1 MLSMMFAGNVGG
13 DVAIREVM
21 VRGQSVKVAS
31 FNVAIN
37 NGKNAQGEEI
47 APTWIRVSVWRNYA
61 EIVAKYIK
69 KGDRVTITAESL
81 KASAWQT
88 ESGEL
93 RTGLEVSARRVDFGG
108 NRRRDDEMPS
118 SDDMGGIVF

>member
-1 MLSMMFAGNVGG
+1 MFAGNVGG
-13 DVAIREVM
+13 EVAIREVM

-108 NRRRDDEMPS
+108 NRRRDEEMPP

>member
-13 DVAIREVM
+13 EVAIREVM

-61 EIVAKYIK
+61 EIVAKYVK

-108 NRRRDDEMPS
+108 NRRRDEEMPP

>member
-13 DVAIREVM
+13 EVAIREVM

>member
-108 NRRRDDEMPS
+108 NRRRDDEMPP

>member
-13 DVAIREVM
+13 EVAIRDVM

-108 NRRRDDEMPS
+108 NRRRDEEMPP

>member
-13 DVAIREVM
+13 EVAIREVM

-61 EIVAKYIK
+61 EIVAKYVK

-81 KASAWQT
+81 PASAWQT

>member
-13 DVAIREVM
+13 EVAIREVM

-108 NRRRDDEMPS
+108 NRRRDEEMPS